1 MTKDQIR
8 KEYREKRKNFS
19 DEQIENFS
27 QKILERLKSMPIWD
41 AEYFHVFVSIKGK
54 HEINTTPMINHLFD
68 LNKKVIVPKTEGKEL
83 LVCQIDPDTKWEI
96 GDFNV
101 PEPIDYK
108 SIDSDLIDVVFV
120 PMLICDLTGN
130 RIGYGGGYYDRF
142 MSKLNKNCL
151 KIGLNFFGPI
161 QKIEE
166 VEPTDIPLDYCVTPD
181 EIVSF
186 VS

>member
-1 MTKDQIR
+1 MTKDQLR
-8 KEYREKRKNFS
+8 KEYREKRKAFS
-19 DEQIENFS
+19 ENQIKDFS
-27 QKILERLKSMPIWD
+27 QKILGQLKSMPIWD

-54 HEINTTPMINHLFD
+54 QEINTSPIINDLFESD
-68 LNKKVIVPKTEGKEL
+68 KKVIVPKTNGKEL
-83 LVCQIDPDTKWEI
+83 LACQINRNTKWEI
-96 GDFNV
+96 GNFNV

-108 SIDSDLIDVVFV
+108 LIESSLISVVFV
-120 PMLICDLTGN
+120 PMLICDLDGN

-142 MSKLNKNCL
+142 LSKLNKDCL

-161 QKIEE
+161 QKIED

>member
-1 MTKDQIR
+1 MTKDQLR
-8 KEYREKRKNFS
+8 KEYRKNRKNFS
-19 DEQIENFS
+19 DEQIEDFS
-27 QKILERLKSMPIWD
+27 QKILDRLKSMPIWD

-54 HEINTTPMINHLFD
+54 HEVNTTPIINDLFD
-68 LNKKVIVPKTEGKEL
+68 INKKVIVPKTNGMEL
-83 LVCQIDPDTKWEI
+83 LSCQINPDTKWEI
-96 GDFNV
+96 GNFNV

-108 SIDSDLIDVVFV
+108 IIEPSLINVVFV
-120 PMLICDLTGN
+120 PMLICDLAGN

-142 MSKLNKNCL
+142 MSKLNKDCL

-161 QKIEE
+161 QKIED
-166 VEPTDIPLDYCVTPD
+166 VEPTDIPLNYCVTPD